1 VSRIDAIRRAAL
13 QLRSSARHI
22 TGPIRGAAARF
33 LRVAARSWRAAV
45 SFWGSVRPTTRR
57 GAVLGLAATVG
68 GASLLAV
75 VFFVGATV
83 AWSPYLESSVHPG
96 TNARTWA
103 ALEPSYARDG
113 TCAGCHAIEA
123 GKAATAS
130 HAGITCQS
138 CHGAL
143 LGHSLASPGTAAVT
157 AGLAV
162 PTDEVCVRCHA
173 SAAGRPE
180 SLRQVE
186 PARHYISECLQ
197 CHDPHTG
204 ISRRPP
210 VVLHTLENL
219 PPCTTCHG
227 PEGFKARNQRHPA
240 IEDDALCLPCHAAGR
255 GPEDR

>member
-1 VSRIDAIRRAAL
+1 VSRLDAIRRAAL
-13 QLRSSARHI
+13 ELLSSARRI
-22 TGPIRGAAARF
+22 AGRLWCAAARLWEAAARF
-33 LRVAARSWRAAV
+33 WDT
-45 SFWGSVRPTTRR
+45 VRPTTRR
-57 GAVLGLAATVG
+57 GAALGLATIVG

-83 AWSPYLESSVHPG
+83 AWSPYLESSVHPD

-103 ALEPSYARDG
+103 ALEPTYARDG
-113 TCAGCHAIEA
+113 TCATCHAIEA

-143 LGHSLASPGTAAVT
+143 LDHSLASPGTAEVT

-162 PTDEVCVRCHA
+162 PTNEVCVRCHA

-240 IEDDALCLPCHAAGR
+240 IENDALCLPCHAAGR